1 MGCNSF
7 EHDALVEDESD
18 RKESLPNSS
27 DKVAEVA
34 KKVKGSTVWNAKVI
48 LMSGIIE
55 NALAELISERIPE
68 DKALHVHNVMRFAI
82 LCKDHTFFA
91 TGGSW
96 DSVVD
101 GGDPATDESALI
113 QTAI

>member
-18 RKESLPNSS
+18 PKESLPKSS

-34 KKVKGSTVWNAKVI
+34 KQVKGSTVWNAKVI
-48 LMSGIIE
+48 LMSGISE
-55 NALAELISERIPE
+55 NAMAELISERIPE
-68 DKALHVHNVMRFAI
+68 DKALHVHNVLRFAI
-82 LCKDHTFFA
+82 LRKDHTFFA
-91 TGGSW
+91 AGGSW

-113 QTAI
+113 RTAI